1 MMKNADNQQATLLD
15 LISESFGLPEK
26 GVMRLA
32 LAAMVFWVARYVMGN
47 LVG

>member
-1 MMKNADNQQATLLD
+1 MMKNTDNQQTNLLD
-15 LISESFGLPEK
+15 LIGESFGLPEK

-32 LAAMVFWVARYVMGN
+32 LAAMVFWVTRYVIGN

>member
-1 MMKNADNQQATLLD
+1 MKDTHNQQATLLD
-15 LISESFGLPEK
+15 LIGESFGLPEK

-32 LAAMVFWVARYVMGN
+32 LAALAFGVTLYVTGK